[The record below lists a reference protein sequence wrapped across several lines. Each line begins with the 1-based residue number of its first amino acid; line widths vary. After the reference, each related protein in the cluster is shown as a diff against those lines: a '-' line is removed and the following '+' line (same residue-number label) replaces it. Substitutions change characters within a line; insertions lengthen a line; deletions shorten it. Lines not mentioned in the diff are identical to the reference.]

1 MPRAR
6 QLPPDDALLDKEE
19 ARTLVKVS
27 DSRWDG
33 YWKRFPALV
42 RGSRIV
48 RVNPKGQGVRRW
60 LHSAVVEHLH
70 LELASER
77 EPVPEADDVVASTE
91 QEAS

>member
-1 MPRAR
+1 MPRVR

-60 LHSAVVEHLH
+60 LRSALVEHMH
-70 LELASER
+70 TELASER
-77 EPVPEADDVVASTE
+77 EPTAETDDVVASTE